1 MGEIRGAH
9 HLLEASSAK
18 IPIVCFPGINAL
30 VIQITVL

>member
-9 HLLEASSAK
+9 HLEASSAK
-18 IPIVCFPGINAL
+18 ILIVCLPGINAL